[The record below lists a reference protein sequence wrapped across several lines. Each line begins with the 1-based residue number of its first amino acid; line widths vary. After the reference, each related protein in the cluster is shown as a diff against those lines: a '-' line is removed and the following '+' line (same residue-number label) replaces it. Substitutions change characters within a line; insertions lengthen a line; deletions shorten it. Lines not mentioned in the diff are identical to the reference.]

1 MHGDVREV
9 DGHTGRVSGVSMV
22 ESAGEKP
29 EIAGF
34 LYSKS
39 GRGPKSKEAARYSEP
54 AEYPRWSPAK
64 KEQLLLYAGK
74 VLG

>member
-1 MHGDVREV
+1 
-9 DGHTGRVSGVSMV
+9 MV

-64 KEQLLLYAGK
+64 KERPLLYAGK

>member
-1 MHGDVREV
+1 MRVR
-9 DGHTGRVSGVSMV
+9 GQ
-22 ESAGEKP
+22 KP
-29 EIAGF
+29 GIAGF
-34 LYSKS
+34 LYSIL

-64 KEQLLLYAGK
+64 KERPLLYAGK